1 MLNRNEAL
9 NLLREYKAILEG
21 HFLLTSGRH
30 SGIYVEKFRLLEH
43 PELTAQFAEP
53 IAEHFR
59 EPDPDLVVGPLTGG
73 ILVAHEVGKLLG
85 KPIAF
90 PERSREGMEWRRGF
104 RINEGQKVLIIEDVI
119 TTGKTIVE
127 IEDAVTRSG
136 AEVLGIGCMVC
147 RGRIDLSPQP
157 FAVVSM
163 NLASYPADRCP
174 LCKKHIP
181 LEKRGSR
188 PERPEKDEGGRMKAE
203 ERPRQEKS
211 PPREGEAPPH
221 EEESPPP
228 EE

>member
-1 MLNRNEAL
+1 MLNRNDAL
-9 NLLREYKAILEG
+9 NLLREHKAILEG

-30 SGIYVEKFRLLEH
+30 SGVYVEKFRLLER

-59 EPDPDLVVGPLTGG
+59 EANPDLVVGPLTGG

-90 PERSREGMEWRRGF
+90 PERSRDGMEWRRGF
-104 RINEGQKVLIIEDVI
+104 HIYQGQRVLVIEDVI
-119 TTGKTIVE
+119 TTGKTMVE
-127 IEDAVTRSG
+127 IMDAVTRAG
-136 AEVLGIGCMVC
+136 GEVIGIGCLVC
-147 RGRIDLSPQP
+147 RGKIDLTPQP

-163 NLASYPADRCP
+163 NLASFPADRCP

-188 PERPEKDEGGRMKAE
+188 SEKDEGGRLKDESAPHHE
-203 ERPRQEKS
+203 EDTPR
-211 PPREGEAPPH
+211 H
-221 EEESPPP
+221 EEEFPPP
-228 EE
+228 EV

>member
-1 MLNRNEAL
+1 MLNRNDAL

-30 SGIYVEKFRLLEH
+30 SGVYVEKFRLLEH

-59 EPDPDLVVGPLTGG
+59 EANPDLVVGPLTGG
-73 ILVAHEVGKLLG
+73 ILVAHEVAKLLG

-90 PERSREGMEWRRGF
+90 PERSREMMEWRRGF
-104 RINEGQKVLIIEDVI
+104 HVGEGMRVLIIEDVI

-127 IEDAVTRSG
+127 IEESVKRTG
-136 AEVLGIGCMVC
+136 AEVIGIGCLVC
-147 RGRIDLSPQP
+147 RGKIDLDPQP

-181 LEKRGSR
+181 LEKRGS
-188 PERPEKDEGGRMKAE
+188 GREPAKEDAIKNIHEPVPAE
-203 ERPRQEKS
+203 
-211 PPREGEAPPH
+211 AA
-221 EEESPPP
+221 PPP
-228 EE
+228 EA

>member
-9 NLLREYKAILEG
+9 NLLRESGAILEG

-30 SGIYVEKFRLLEH
+30 SGVYVEKFRLLER

-59 EPDPDLVVGPLTGG
+59 EANPDLVVGPLTGG

-90 PERSREGMEWRRGF
+90 PERSRDGMEWRRGF
-104 RINEGQKVLIIEDVI
+104 HISEGQRVLVIEDVI
-119 TTGKTIVE
+119 TTGKTMIE
-127 IEDAVTRSG
+127 IMDAITRAG
-136 AEVLGIGCMVC
+136 GEVIGIGCLIC
-147 RGRIDLSPQP
+147 RGKIDLQPQP

-163 NLASYPADRCP
+163 NLASFPADRCP

-188 PERPEKDEGGRMKAE
+188 PERADKDEGGRMKDE
-203 ERPRQEKS
+203 ERHR
-211 PPREGEAPPH
+211 
-221 EEESPPP
+221 EESPSP
-228 EE
+228 EA

>member
-9 NLLREYKAILEG
+9 TLLREYKAILEG

-59 EPDPDLVVGPLTGG
+59 EANPDLVVGPLTGG

-85 KPIAF
+85 KTIAF
-90 PERSREGMEWRRGF
+90 PERSRDGMEWRRGF
-104 RINEGQKVLIIEDVI
+104 HLHEGQRVLIIEDVI

-127 IEDAVTRSG
+127 IEDAVLRTG

-147 RGRIDLSPQP
+147 RGKIDLEPQP

-174 LCKKHIP
+174 LCKRHMP
-181 LEKRGSR
+181 LEKRGTR
-188 PERPEKDEGGRMKAE
+188 VERPEKDEGGRMKDEAGPKE
-203 ERPRQEKS
+203 
-211 PPREGEAPPH
+211 EAPP
-221 EEESPPP
+221 P
-228 EE
+228 EA

>member
-9 NLLREYKAILEG
+9 KLLREYKAILEG

-59 EPDPDLVVGPLTGG
+59 EANPDLIVAPLTGG

-104 RINEGQKVLIIEDVI
+104 HPSDGQRVLIIEDVI
-119 TTGKTIVE
+119 TTGKTMLE
-127 IEDAVTRSG
+127 IKDAVTRNG
-136 AEVLGIGCMVC
+136 AEVIGIGCLVC
-147 RGRIDLSPQP
+147 RGRIDLQPQP

-163 NLASYPADRCP
+163 NLASFPADRCP

-188 PERPEKDEGGRMKAE
+188 PEKDEGGRMKAE
-203 ERPRQEKS
+203 EL
-211 PPREGEAPPH
+211 PH
-221 EEESPPP
+221 EESPPP
-228 EE
+228 EA

>member
-9 NLLREYKAILEG
+9 TLLREYKAILEG

-59 EPDPDLVVGPLTGG
+59 EANPDLVVGPLTGG

-90 PERSREGMEWRRGF
+90 PERSRDGMEWRRGF
-104 RINEGQKVLIIEDVI
+104 HLSEGQRVLIIEDVI

-127 IEDAVTRSG
+127 IEDAVTRAG

-147 RGRIDLSPQP
+147 RGKIDLSPQP

-181 LEKRGSR
+181 LEKRGTR
-188 PERPEKDEGGRMKAE
+188 PERPEKDEGGRMKDE
-203 ERPRQEKS
+203 EGPKEVT
-211 PPREGEAPPH
+211 
-221 EEESPPP
+221 PPP
-228 EE
+228 EA

>member
-1 MLNRNEAL
+1 MLNRNDAL
-9 NLLREYKAILEG
+9 NLLREHKAILEG

-30 SGIYVEKFRLLEH
+30 SGVYVEKFRLLER

-59 EPDPDLVVGPLTGG
+59 EANPDLIVGPLTGG

-90 PERSREGMEWRRGF
+90 PERSRDGMEWRRGF
-104 RINEGQKVLIIEDVI
+104 HIHQGQRVLVIEDVI
-119 TTGKTIVE
+119 TTGKTMVE
-127 IEDAVTRSG
+127 IMDSITRAG
-136 AEVLGIGCMVC
+136 GEVIGIGCLVC
-147 RGRIDLSPQP
+147 RGKIDLTPQP

-163 NLASYPADRCP
+163 NLASFPADRCP
-174 LCKKHIP
+174 ICKKHIP

-188 PERPEKDEGGRMKAE
+188 SEKDEGGRMKDEHA
-203 ERPRQEKS
+203 PR
-211 PPREGEAPPH
+211 H

-228 EE
+228 EA